1 MFEGLFQPMHLLVI
15 VGIALLVFGPK
26 ADKRV
31 WLVRSCRAC
40 STSSA
45 RRLVAPMT
53 FAGFTAL
60 SVETSTKVSTP
71 VSSAASAVYHVLITL
86 L

>member
-1 MFEGLFQPMHLLVI
+1 M
-15 VGIALLVFGPK
+15 PK
-26 ADKRV
+26 RTMQKRV
-31 WLVRSCRAC
+31 WVVRSCSAC

-60 SVETSTKVSTP
+60 SVEISTKVSTP
-71 VSSAASAVYHVLITL
+71 VSSAASAVYQVLMTL
-86 L
+86 LWMPSTTLCSTIGTCL